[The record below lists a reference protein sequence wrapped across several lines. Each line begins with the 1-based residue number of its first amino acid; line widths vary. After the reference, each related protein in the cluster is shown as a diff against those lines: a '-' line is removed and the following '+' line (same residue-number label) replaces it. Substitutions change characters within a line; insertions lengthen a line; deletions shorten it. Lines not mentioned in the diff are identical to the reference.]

1 MFERKLL
8 DSNFISKNLKDKTHF
23 HFLGPDNDSSM
34 FLKVNNLD
42 NFDKSKLYYWY
53 ELFQTKNAPI
63 VVINIILEN
72 NLKIREKYQFLF
84 NIKDSSDNEELTD
97 IINQGEIILN
107 FVEFQS
113 EQLYFGFSY
122 ILSFDNQVIE
132 ELKRIILQAKDNTRK
147 LGNDYDY
154 SKALKVFLEKK
165 EAILQMKSK
174 QLSEC
179 EIFLPQ
185 YEEDLTNQQTE
196 NQQEINKEVFKPE
209 TTITEN
215 PEQEQL
221 VVKTYK
227 RDLYEMMKTNQN
239 IPIEQKLKI
248 YEDKVVS
255 LETNLKSKNKEI
267 DVLKSEIKYLKEEL
281 SYLKLDKSKKGW
293 WIFKKDTE

>member
-23 HFLGPDNDSSM
+23 HFLGPDNDTSM
-34 FLKVNNLD
+34 FLRVNNLD
-42 NFDKSKLYYWY
+42 NFDKSKIYYWY

-63 VVINIILEN
+63 VVINILLDN

-97 IINQGEIILN
+97 VINQGEIVLN
-107 FVEFQS
+107 FVEFQR

-132 ELKRIILQAKDNTRK
+132 ELKRIILQAKDYSRK
-147 LGNDYDY
+147 LGNEYDY

-165 EAILQMKSK
+165 EAILQVKSK
-174 QLSEC
+174 QLSDC

-185 YEEDLTNQQTE
+185 YEEEALKEESN

-209 TTITEN
+209 TTVTEN

-248 YEDKVVS
+248 YEEKIIS
-255 LETNLKSKNKEI
+255 LESTLKSKDKEI
-267 DVLKSEIKYLKEEL
+267 NVLKSEIKYLKEEL
-281 SYLKLDKSKKGW
+281 SYSKLDKPKKGW
-293 WIFKKDTE
+293 WLFKKDSE